1 MEKKMQKMRILSGM
15 RPSGKLHIGHLL
27 GALSNWKRLQDEG
40 HETYYMVADWHALT
54 TEYENTTNIQT
65 NITEMVYDWLAA
77 GLDPNKS
84 VIFVQSHVKQHAEL
98 YLLFSMI
105 TPLGWLERVPTYKE
119 ALEEYRGR
127 DISTHGF
134 LGYPM
139 LQAADIL
146 VYRAHAVPV
155 GQDQVPHLEFT
166 RELVRRFHHL
176 YREVFPEPQSL
187 LTETPYVRGID
198 GRKMSKR
205 YGNAILLSDT
215 EEETTE
221 KVMRMM
227 TDPARKRRSDPGN
240 PDICAVF
247 DLQKIFATREW
258 VERVN
263 RECRTAQMGCVEDKQ
278 ALAGFLNDSLRD
290 FRRAR
295 QEIAA
300 DPDRVKSILAEGAE
314 KAGTVAQA
322 TMEEVRKAM
331 RI

>member
-1 MEKKMQKMRILSGM
+1 MMQKMRILSGM

-27 GALSNWKRLQDEG
+27 GALSNWKKLQDEG
-40 HETYYMVADWHALT
+40 HETHYMVADWHALT
-54 TEYENTTNIQT
+54 TEYENTQDVQSNIL
-65 NITEMVYDWLAA
+65 EMVYDWLAA

-84 VIFVQSHVKQHAEL
+84 VIFVQSHVREHAEL

-119 ALEEYRGR
+119 ALEEYEGR
-127 DISTHGF
+127 DIATHGF
-134 LGYPM
+134 LGYPL

-155 GQDQVPHLEFT
+155 GQDQVPHLEFA

-176 YREVFPEPQSL
+176 YSEVFPEPQAL

-205 YGNAILLSDT
+205 YGNAILLSDS

-221 KVMRMM
+221 KVMKML
-227 TDPARKRRSDPGN
+227 TDPARKRKSDPGN
-240 PDICAVF
+240 PDICPVF
-247 DLQKIFATREW
+247 DLQKIFGTEEW
-258 VERVN
+258 VKRVD
-263 RECRTAQMGCVEDKQ
+263 RECRTAQIGCVEDKQ
-278 ALAGFLNDSLRD
+278 ALARFVNDSLRP
-290 FRRAR
+290 FRTSR
-295 QEIAA
+295 QRIAA
-300 DPDRVKSILAEGAE
+300 EPERVKAILAEGAE
-314 KAGTVAQA
+314 KARKAARA
-322 TMEEVRKAM
+322 TMAEVRKAM

>member
-1 MEKKMQKMRILSGM
+1 MQKMRILSGM

-27 GALSNWKRLQDEG
+27 GALSNWKKLQDEG
-40 HETYYMVADWHALT
+40 HETHYMVADWHALT
-54 TEYENTTNIQT
+54 TEYENTQDVQSNIL
-65 NITEMVYDWLAA
+65 EMVYDWLAA

-84 VIFVQSHVKQHAEL
+84 VIFVQSHVREHAEL

-119 ALEEYRGR
+119 ALEEYEGR
-127 DISTHGF
+127 DIATHGF
-134 LGYPM
+134 LGYPL

-155 GQDQVPHLEFT
+155 GQDQVPHLEFA

-176 YREVFPEPQSL
+176 YSEVFPEPQAL

-205 YGNAILLSDT
+205 YGNAILLSDS

-221 KVMRMM
+221 KVMKML
-227 TDPARKRRSDPGN
+227 TDPARKRKSDPGN
-240 PDICAVF
+240 PDICPVF
-247 DLQKIFATREW
+247 DLQKIFGTEEW
-258 VERVN
+258 VKRVD
-263 RECRTAQMGCVEDKQ
+263 RECRTAQIGCVEDKQ
-278 ALAGFLNDSLRD
+278 ALARFVNDSLRP
-290 FRRAR
+290 FRTSR
-295 QEIAA
+295 QRIAA
-300 DPDRVKSILAEGAE
+300 EPERVKAILAEGAE
-314 KAGTVAQA
+314 KARKAARA
-322 TMEEVRKAM
+322 TMAEVRKAM